1 MCITDWQGQFG
12 LARSGTGAP
21 DDRFRFLALASHD
34 MRALIL
40 QSNRLYGQLMGELVR
55 EMCLPVEVVVC
66 DRARVALKMM
76 RIAPV
81 ALALVGVDVPD
92 VDGMDFIPRIII
104 SKLSLQTIILTERTD
119 NRTLSALRR
128 LNYEGFV
135 DATSA
140 GCEELRTALRC
151 VMDGKRYT
159 SMSLVAR
166 NSEPGLPKQ
175 HCLSLH
181 EEAIL
186 SLLGE
191 GLDDEDAAN
200 QLQLAPRTVESHRCR
215 IMRKL
220 NLHHKGELIDY
231 ALANLY
237 VRRSSEGTLHPGFE
251 SILGKMKCDEHSV
264 GEFDW
269 VGSQTVEDIALALH
283 PDCGP
288 RSSNTARRIN
298 NAKTENGI
306 YVILRNHRSGNLLGA
321 PPFPLVLRGPETS
334 AVP

>member
-1 MCITDWQGQFG
+1 MRDYTQG
-12 LARSGTGAP
+12 
-21 DDRFRFLALASHD
+21 SHD
-34 MRALIL
+34 MRALVL
-40 QSNRLYGQLMGELVR
+40 QSNRLYGQLMGEIVR
-55 EMCLPVEVVVC
+55 EMCWPIEVVVC
-66 DRARVALKMM
+66 DRARKALKTM
-76 RIAPV
+76 RIASV
-81 ALALVGVDVPD
+81 ALALVGVDIPD
-92 VDGMDFIPRIII
+92 VDGMDFIPRIIN

-140 GCEELRTALRC
+140 GSEDLRTALRC

-159 SMSLVAR
+159 SMSLVTR
-166 NSEPGLPKQ
+166 NSEPGLSKQ
-175 HCLSLH
+175 PRLSHH

-191 GLDDEDAAN
+191 GLDDEDAADR
-200 QLQLAPRTVESHRCR
+200 LQLAPRTVESHRCR

-251 SILGKMKCDEHSV
+251 GILGKMNCDEHS
-264 GEFDW
+264 EEELDW
-269 VGSQTVEDIALALH
+269 VDSQTVADTALAL
-283 PDCGP
+283 
-288 RSSNTARRIN
+288 A
-298 NAKTENGI
+298 
-306 YVILRNHRSGNLLGA
+306 L
-321 PPFPLVLRGPETS
+321 
-334 AVP
+334 